1 MYAVI
6 AHGGKQY
13 RVAPG
18 DVIRVERVK
27 GVTGEKGTTVEFGDV
42 RLSGA
47 GTDLKLGKAASSLKV
62 VGTVTGVDF
71 GPKVLIFKKKRCKQ
85 YRRTRGHRQGFSEI
99 RIDRI
104 V

>member
-18 DVIRVERVK
+18 DVVRFERVPDAA
-27 GVTGEKGTTVEFGDV
+27 GATVEFT
-42 RLSGA
+42 RLLLIESEGALRLGSGLVGA
-47 GTDLKLGKAASSLKV
+47 KV
-62 VGTVTGVDF
+62 VGTVVKHNR
-71 GPKVLIFKKKRCKQ
+71 GPRITVFKKKRCKQ
-85 YRRTRGHRQGFSEI
+85 YRRTSGHRQNHSEI